1 LRLKLVKEKKR
12 KDAGYAEGQV
22 NLIQT
27 HTDLLGPALKHWSV
41 VPCFLKS
48 PLLSPERWPAPER

>member
-1 LRLKLVKEKKR
+1 MKEKKR